1 VEGASDQFQEMGL
14 GLTCEFHFTFG
25 KGPVSRKKGLGIL
38 TLKYYVDVTV
48 QLCGV
53 VDVLVVVV
61 LCGVVPALGARATVA
76 KALPRT

>member
-1 VEGASDQFQEMGL
+1 MNSILRSGRVPFQE
-14 GLTCEFHFTFG
+14 
-25 KGPVSRKKGLGIL
+25 KKGLGIL
-38 TLKYYVDVTV
+38 ALKYYVDVTV
-48 QLCGV
+48 LLCGV